1 MAWPLRDGSDCGSR
15 ASVSAIALAAAAA
28 CCGGSLERLC
38 SMSGLEKADLSGTT
52 AHGAKRT
59 LQRDSDMSDI
69 GEGIAEMEGVCA
81 HFRE

>member
-52 AHGAKRT
+52 TYGGRRRKA
-59 LQRDSDMSDI
+59 DI
-69 GEGIAEMEGVCA
+69 RQSGEVRKVPK
-81 HFRE
+81 FRIGQLDL